1 MGIAFAHSEHSVRVP
16 RESLLADADA
26 RKAAIRTAFVA
37 RFIVLR
43 EGRRTRAH
51 RLIEQLSWDSKTTAE
66 ELAER
71 FRKAFVDNGD
81 KLGPV
86 DRDIKRAL
94 EHAESSVNFFI
105 AQYLERET
113 LSFLEALADYE
124 RSNELLFGGEEDAP
138 MRTGGWRMSQQQTS
152 DTMTR

>member
-1 MGIAFAHSEHSVRVP
+1 MVTGLAHVEHSGRIA
-16 RESLLADADA
+16 RHSLLGDRNA
-26 RKAAIRTAFVA
+26 RRSALRTAFVA

-51 RLIEQLSWDSKTTAE
+51 RLIEQMEWTSETAAE

-71 FRKAFVDNGD
+71 FRQAFVDNGD

-86 DRDIKRAL
+86 DRDIKRAI

-113 LSFLEALADYE
+113 LTFMEALRDYE
-124 RSNELLFGGEEDAP
+124 RSNELLFGDEPDAP
-138 MRTGGWRMSQQQTS
+138 MRTGGWRIGPGSP
-152 DTMTR
+152 